1 MRAQAIGCEHGCDG
15 QPSFS
20 RMATAFRMSADRGPQ
35 EFIYLFPV
43 SWPRHRYHSCFPSPI
58 HMLEMFDF
66 SRLLRWL
73 FPDRRQRLSLAD
85 LEDMDVSVHY
95 PLGLLDQE
103 KFVLQDG
110 EVAGTTGIIDG
121 SSVTKTNGRDIE
133 GYFFVIEFL
142 IRSRVATDF
151 IPDKDYILAA
161 SRATSLLMIEGYDSK
176 GRRSLEFAT
185 AFFIAPSLLLTAG
198 HAAVSPNGLRT
209 ELYLF
214 HPGTTHLDFSQV
226 AKRSP
231 SAIRCAVVVNHYS
244 GVGFPSNDIAI
255 LSSGNFES
263 AHFLTLSGEGIP
275 LDRNV
280 DIIGYPGEIRDMWL
294 SEKHDG
300 LADVSKNKASGEV
313 LLPPRQL
320 VVTRGIVAHNSGSL
334 VSYTISTCPGLSGSC
349 VMFEGKVHGK

>member
-1 MRAQAIGCEHGCDG
+1 
-15 QPSFS
+15 
-20 RMATAFRMSADRGPQ
+20 
-35 EFIYLFPV
+35 
-43 SWPRHRYHSCFPSPI
+43 
-58 HMLEMFDF
+58 MLEMFDF

-95 PLGLLDQE
+95 PLTLLDQE

-110 EVAGTTGIIDG
+110 EVAGTTGIID
-121 SSVTKTNGRDIE
+121 SSSITKTNGRDIE
-133 GYFFVIEFL
+133 GYFFVIRCKFL
-142 IRSRVATDF
+142 IRGRVATDF

-161 SRATSLLMIEGYDSK
+161 SKATSLLMIEAYDSK
-176 GRRSLEFAT
+176 GRRTLEFAT

-198 HAAVSPNGLRT
+198 HATVSPNGLRT
-209 ELYLF
+209 ELYVF
-214 HPGTTHLDFSQV
+214 HPGTTYLSFSQV

-231 SAIRCAVVVNHYS
+231 SAIRCAVVVNHYRE
-244 GVGFPSNDIAI
+244 VGFPSNDIAI

-275 LDRNV
+275 LNRNV

-300 LADVSKNKASGEV
+300 LEDVGKNKAIAEM
-313 LLPPRQL
+313 LLPLRHL
-320 VVTRGIVAHNSGSL
+320 VVTRGNVAHNSGSL

-349 VMFEGKVHGK
+349 VMFEGKVHGKITQ